1 MTVLKVQP
9 RVPQNSVFTINLKC
23 DTKYTQDTILSTELK
38 LEQILRSV
46 DSVLISSCRNG
57 YIIIIPIN
65 FRIIFV
71 IRTNCTELKINIPDK
86 KGIRQDKVSNKLKYL
101 TCTLYVIRGLR
112 SWRLGPINRSRL

>member
-46 DSVLISSCRNG
+46 DSVLISSCRNS

-71 IRTNCTELKINIPDK
+71 IRTNCTELKRYS
-86 KGIRQDKVSNKLKYL
+86 G
-101 TCTLYVIRGLR
+101 
-112 SWRLGPINRSRL
+112 